1 LDNNNQV
8 LDFYQEYFEEQF
20 LQDTQ
25 DFYRLEATTY
35 LQEHSVLEYLLKVY
49 SNLFVNHEI
58 IFY

>member
-1 LDNNNQV
+1 MLDV
-8 LDFYQEYFEEQF
+8 YQEYFEEQF

-35 LQEHSVLEYLLKVY
+35 LQQHSVLEYLLKVY